1 MIWYLLYPLRGTT
14 EAPTLPS
21 SHPLRAV
28 FARYG
33 RYAACHVVA
42 TLLVTAAVVTI
53 LIYPIPFLFTS
64 DFINGAS
71 NLPRHVWTV
80 AQPLPYDTAVE
91 PDITMRSMWV
101 HASYMR
107 ALNADLLTSALEL
120 QDHLL
125 GITKNF
131 SPARAHRPAPP
142 LPAALHTDAL
152 SLAQRD
158 AAHVANGLTSRS
170 WFFHSPLLYWGCSRE
185 RILAD
190 EDILSTVNDRKNQST
205 SANVTLRHSI
215 VFSGKRFEDRRL
227 LAADALVITLLHL
240 RDSPVGR
247 EWEKRALELPQK
259 VADKW
264 SLYPAD
270 GRASSS
276 QLYEFQF
283 RPISVQDMIT
293 LALAYGLTLLYF
305 LMSLSKLRAVKSKVG
320 LIVTIMAQIIFSV
333 MSSFTLCA
341 IFKLDLSRIPRAA
354 YPLVVLAMSL
364 EHIFRLIN
372 AVIITPL
379 EDSVNNRIGQAFGET
394 APTALASTLQNVL
407 ILAGLSR
414 LVSPGVSEFCVFA
427 AIAIVFDSFYLS
439 TFFLAVLS
447 VDVRRMELGDALA
460 KASRRRNRGRPDGRA
475 NRRSWWDQV
484 LQGKIAMSTRIAGT
498 IVMFG
503 FVLIAQWHFFGD
515 EGLLRKLLRFYRGA
529 DPEQAL
535 GSATSSPLEDIH
547 QARSPTSWLRMQDH
561 ETARE
566 VINIIKPSSYGYVAR
581 VYDPLVFVLKDSDRT
596 PPGKE
601 PTLLPAAYDFIQHE
615 SARFIV
621 IVIVVVA
628 ALRLLTNFLLWE
640 GDDDLKDQHELDDS
654 PLLSVKS
661 MARGHGM
668 DVILLA
674 ASADGLVVS
683 VSLDHTIRAW
693 SIRGMGTSYVIA
705 SGDEAAATIF
715 PVIAM
720 AIDERSK
727 WLALLSRPKRAAH
740 PGISF
745 WNLKDRV
752 WGPSVQADSCK
763 LRPVAL
769 LFDPSAPC
777 HEPRALVVQQ
787 DGSLTEIVACE
798 STERQAGPV
807 FPGQLTCA
815 RMLARKVSRQG
826 EVCMASRSTDA
837 WRCRRL
843 AIDGREEPGAHVIE
857 VLPALDLFV
866 VAAGDRVHL
875 INAGEG
881 LVLQTLETEKMLTRP
896 LRCAYTCHRLS
907 QAGSVGL
914 TSFTLGYVEAS
925 SGDCILQTFV
935 PRDDCDA
942 MFLQTPCE
950 APNNDWCTWDSA
962 RETRKRV
969 ADPGVWDMVSDG
981 SAVGIRYNAPKSR
994 GCQDSGSSGLRNR
1007 HGRWTP
1013 EPDPL
1018 EGWQVWTASLAGGRP
1033 EEDESQRL
1041 VKEGEQAEHL
1051 LVTEVGPRAKA
1062 GLNAVAFGF
1071 GDMVKLVIVGGQVRL
1086 DEGAEDGSQES
1097 WMNTGSRRRKAGTG
1111 TRTRGPT

>member
-1 MIWYLLYPLRGTT
+1 M
-14 EAPTLPS
+14 
-21 SHPLRAV
+21 
-28 FARYG
+28 
-33 RYAACHVVA
+33 
-42 TLLVTAAVVTI
+42 
-53 LIYPIPFLFTS
+53 
-64 DFINGAS
+64 
-71 NLPRHVWTV
+71 
-80 AQPLPYDTAVE
+80 E

-101 HASYMR
+101 HASYMQ
-107 ALNADLLTSALEL
+107 ALNADLLISALEL

-131 SPARAHRPAPP
+131 SPARAHRSGPRPP
-142 LPAALHTDAL
+142 GASHADAL

-158 AAHVANGLTSRS
+158 AVHVANGLTGQS
-170 WFFHSPLLYWGCSRE
+170 WFFHSPLLYWSCSRE

-240 RDSPVGR
+240 RNSPVGR
-247 EWEKRALELPQK
+247 EWEKSALELPQK

-264 SLYPAD
+264 NIYPAD

-283 RPISVQDMIT
+283 RPISVQDIIT

-305 LMSLSKLRAVKSKVG
+305 LMSLSNLRAVKSKVG

-341 IFKLDLSRIPRAA
+341 IFKIDLSRIPRAA

-372 AVIITPL
+372 AVILTPL
-379 EDSVNNRIGQAFGET
+379 EDSVSSRIGQAFGET

-407 ILAGLSR
+407 MLAGLSR

-427 AIAIVFDSFYLS
+427 AIAIIFDFFYLS

-460 KASRRRNRGRPDGRA
+460 KASMRRNRRSDGRA
-475 NRRSWWDQV
+475 SRRAWWDQV
-484 LQGKIAMSTRIAGT
+484 LHGKIAMSTRIAGT

-515 EGLLRKLLRFYRGA
+515 DGLLRKLLRLYRGA
-529 DPEQAL
+529 DPEQVL
-535 GSATSSPLEDIH
+535 HSARSSPLEDIH

-566 VINIIKPSSYGYVAR
+566 VINIIKPSSYSYVAR
-581 VYDPLVFVLKDSDRT
+581 VYDPLVFVLKDSDRV
-596 PPGKE
+596 PHSKE
-601 PTLLPAAYDFIQHE
+601 PTLLPAAYDFIHHE

-621 IVIVVVA
+621 IVIVVIA

-640 GDDDLKDQHELDDS
+640 DDRDTKDQHELDDS
-654 PLLSVKS
+654 PLMSVKS
-661 MARGHGM
+661 MAKGHGM
-668 DVILLA
+668 DIILLT

-683 VSLDHTIRAW
+683 VGLDHIIRVW
-693 SIRGMGTSYVIA
+693 SVRGMGMSYVIA

-715 PVIAM
+715 PVIAI
-720 AIDERSK
+720 AIDDKSK
-727 WLALLSRPKRAAH
+727 WLGLLSRPKRAARAAV
-740 PGISF
+740 PNISF
-745 WNLKDRV
+745 WNLKDRA
-752 WGPSVQADSCK
+752 WGATVHADSCRH
-763 LRPVAL
+763 RPVAL
-769 LFDPSAPC
+769 FFDPSAPC
-777 HEPRALVVQQ
+777 HKPRALVVQHG
-787 DGSLTEIVACE
+787 GSLTEIVACE
-798 STERQAGPV
+798 SNERPAV
-807 FPGQLTCA
+807 EIFPEQLTCA
-815 RMLARKVSRQG
+815 RMLARKEHGDSTLQAVILAVSRQG
-826 EVCMASRSTDA
+826 AVHMASRSTGA

-843 AIDGREEPGAHVIE
+843 AIDGREEPDAHMIE

-875 INAGEG
+875 ISGEDG
-881 LVLQTLETEKMLTRP
+881 LEMQTLQTERMLTRP

-907 QAGSVGL
+907 QAGPVGL
-914 TSFTLGYVEAS
+914 TSFTLGYMEAR

-942 MFLQTPCE
+942 IFLRTPCDT
-950 APNNDWCTWDSA
+950 PDNDWCTWDSA

-969 ADPGVWDMVSDG
+969 VDPGVWDVVSDG
-981 SAVGIRYNAPKSR
+981 SAVGIRYIAPKS
-994 GCQDSGSSGLRNR
+994 GAGQDCSSSGLRNR
-1007 HGRWTP
+1007 YGRRTP

-1018 EGWQVWTASLAGGRP
+1018 EAWQIWAASSAGGRP

-1051 LVTEVGPRAKA
+1051 LVTELGPKARVGS
-1062 GLNAVAFGF
+1062 NAVAFAF
-1071 GDMVKLVIVGGQVRL
+1071 GDMVKLVIVGGHVRL
-1086 DEGAEDGSQES
+1086 DEGAENRTRED
-1097 WMNTGSRRRKAGTG
+1097 WIKTGSRRRKAGTG
-1111 TRTRGPT
+1111 ARIRTAI